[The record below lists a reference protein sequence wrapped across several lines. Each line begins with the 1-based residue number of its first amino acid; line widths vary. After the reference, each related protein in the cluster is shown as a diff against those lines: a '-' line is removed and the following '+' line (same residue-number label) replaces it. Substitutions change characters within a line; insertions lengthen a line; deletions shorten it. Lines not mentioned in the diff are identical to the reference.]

1 MSQQKLGTVR
11 VVGEGARWQGKIR
24 ISRQSSSIRNRMR
37 PENGQTRPGS
47 DCGSRAGVQAQE
59 WGVHEGL

>member
-37 PENGQTRPGS
+37 PENG
-47 DCGSRAGVQAQE
+47 
-59 WGVHEGL
+59 